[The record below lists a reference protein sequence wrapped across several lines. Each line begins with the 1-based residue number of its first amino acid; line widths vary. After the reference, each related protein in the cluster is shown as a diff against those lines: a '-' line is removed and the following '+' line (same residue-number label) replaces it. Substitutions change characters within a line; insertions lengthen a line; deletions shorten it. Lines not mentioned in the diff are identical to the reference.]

1 MLVFLKSIF
10 YALNN
15 ENKFMLVLGAYI
27 RFAGEVER
35 EYALCANV
43 SFFCHVNLNRVEI
56 EPYCL
61 ELVDKNMLLHVVFF
75 TLKSFI
81 YIVFF

>member
-27 RFAGEVER
+27 RFAGGVET

-43 SFFCHVNLNRVEI
+43 T
-56 EPYCL
+56 CL
-61 ELVDKNMLLHVVFF
+61 LFVM
-75 TLKSFI
+75 
-81 YIVFF
+81 